1 MKTLPFVWG
10 FIAFSILGLDIFN
23 QTETFVALQDFES
36 NIKPAVHPEEFL
48 PNWSANVVRDN
59 SSRVFQE
66 PGEGINGSK
75 ALGIQPIGSFNAQI
89 YIKTTSKNL
98 ATPRIS
104 LQAKTRRNGSGN
116 RPVYV
121 FYSFSADEGTTF
133 SVKQQIG
140 SEDTFSNVDGQY
152 REYDFFIP
160 DSLMERDPLII
171 KLDVEYG
178 KGSGSAA
185 RLFIDDFKVHG
196 LEKDPGLEI
205 ISVEASEGNTLTVDF
220 NGDISLA

>member
-1 MKTLPFVWG
+1 FHWPPTAIHRIRNCAHPALQGFLNPPNLWLQQQLISFFVLLIGYFIYFYYMKTLPFVWG

-140 SEDTFSNVDGQY
+140 SEDTFSNV
-152 REYDFFIP
+152 
-160 DSLMERDPLII
+160 
-171 KLDVEYG
+171 
-178 KGSGSAA
+178 
-185 RLFIDDFKVHG
+185 
-196 LEKDPGLEI
+196 
-205 ISVEASEGNTLTVDF
+205 
-220 NGDISLA
+220 